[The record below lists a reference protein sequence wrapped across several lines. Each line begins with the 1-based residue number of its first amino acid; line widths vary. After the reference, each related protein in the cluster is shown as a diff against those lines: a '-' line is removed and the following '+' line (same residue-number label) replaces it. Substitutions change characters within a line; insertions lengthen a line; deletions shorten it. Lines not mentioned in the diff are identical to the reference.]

1 MWAPGLTP
9 RHRGR
14 CPQPRVCPSC
24 PNPECALRAPQGPP
38 VPFVGG
44 QKRTGTHRGAVKR
57 RALEA
62 PRGGGRGRSRWA
74 GPRTRTLTA
83 PRLCR
88 PSLQRRQAPV
98 HARCPVRKTHR
109 PRLWRRAAGLCPAL
123 SVCSARGRGPQ
134 GQKQRG
140 RVARAWHSQAEL
152 PGPRPRP
159 CALGRPPARCSRRR
173 APAARA
179 RSRTPA
185 AAGWSASPRRSRSPG
200 CRGGGRAGRSS
211 GSRRSSPGGG
221 KHAGRSSATGRGGR
235 RGGEPQISRSEPQVY
250 LHQKTKRKGLT
261 GDI

>member
-24 PNPECALRAPQGPP
+24 PPRPACPLRRRSEAHWDTPGRSEAPGARGPAGRGAGAEPMGRTPHENPE
-38 VPFVGG
+38 
-44 QKRTGTHRGAVKR
+44 
-57 RALEA
+57 
-62 PRGGGRGRSRWA
+62 
-74 GPRTRTLTA
+74 A

-88 PSLQRRQAPV
+88 PGLQRRQAPV

-123 SVCSARGRGPQ
+123 SVCSARARGPQ

-221 KHAGRSSATGRGGR
+221 KHAGRSSATARGGR
-235 RGGEPQISRSEPQVY
+235 RGGEPQISRSGPQVY